1 MRGFKLAMPRFMIA
15 AWVMT
20 SVVVAIAYTLC
31 LGTAQ
36 AVIPHGPDHTQR
48 T

>member
-1 MRGFKLAMPRFMIA
+1 MRGFKLHCPHFVVA

-20 SVVVAIAYTLC
+20 SVVVAIAYALC
-31 LGTAQ
+31 LGTAE
-36 AVIPHGPDHTQR
+36 AVTPHDHGQTR

>member
-1 MRGFKLAMPRFMIA
+1 MQGFRPALPRFMIA

-20 SVVVAIAYTLC
+20 AVAVVIAYTLC

-36 AVIPHGPDHTQR
+36 AVIPHGADHTQR
-48 T
+48 S